1 MTPHA
6 CGSDQTRAKARGSA
20 SAQGNRSPLLFFAL
34 VFALS
39 IPFWLIGAATD
50 LQLMPGLSVS
60 ILMVFSPMAAALI
73 LVYRQNR
80 AAGVTDLLRRCF
92 DFRRIK
98 AKRWYVPI
106 LLVMP
111 GISVVVYALM
121 RWMDLPLLE
130 PQIAVL
136 PTLLM
141 FVAFFVGALGEELG
155 WSGYVLDPLQDRW
168 SALRAGVSLGLVA
181 VIWHLVPLLQMQR
194 SPAWIAWWCLYAMGA
209 RILIVWLYNN
219 SGKSVF
225 GVILFHA
232 TLNLSYVLFPV
243 YGSHFDIRLG
253 GLVTAFAAAMVIV
266 FWGPGTLTRSAPA
279 ASDER

>member
-1 MTPHA
+1 VKPRA
-6 CGSDQTRAKARGSA
+6 AEPDQTCAEARRSA
-20 SAQGNRSPLLFFAL
+20 SAQGNRSPLQFFAL

-39 IPFWLIGAATD
+39 IPFWLIGAATN
-50 LQLMPGLSVS
+50 LQWMPGLSAS
-60 ILMVFSPMAAALI
+60 ALMAFCPMAAALI
-73 LVYRQNR
+73 LVYRENR
-80 AAGVTDLLRRCF
+80 TVGVTELLRKAF

-98 AKRWYVPI
+98 SKRWYVPI
-106 LLVMP
+106 LLLMP
-111 GISVVVYALM
+111 GVSVAVYALM
-121 RWMDLPLLE
+121 RWMNIPLPP
-130 PQIAVL
+130 PQIPLL

-141 FVAFFVGALGEELG
+141 FLAFFVGALGEELG

-181 VIWHLVPLLQMQR
+181 VIWHLVPLFQMHR

-219 SGKSVF
+219 TGKSVF
-225 GVILFHA
+225 GVTLFHA

-243 YGSHFDIRLG
+243 YGSHFDMRLG